1 MYENYDCAKI
11 KNMLN
16 VVNTYYDAVH
26 QYVCFSLL
34 LKYMMIKTQFHVV
47 FTLRKYLIKLML
59 IDNTMAAA
67 SNNGCSAES
76 EEAETCF
83 IGHLE

>member
-16 VVNTYYDAVH
+16 VVNIYYDAVH

-34 LKYMMIKTQFHVV
+34 LKYMMIKT
-47 FTLRKYLIKLML
+47 
-59 IDNTMAAA
+59 
-67 SNNGCSAES
+67 
-76 EEAETCF
+76 
-83 IGHLE
+83 